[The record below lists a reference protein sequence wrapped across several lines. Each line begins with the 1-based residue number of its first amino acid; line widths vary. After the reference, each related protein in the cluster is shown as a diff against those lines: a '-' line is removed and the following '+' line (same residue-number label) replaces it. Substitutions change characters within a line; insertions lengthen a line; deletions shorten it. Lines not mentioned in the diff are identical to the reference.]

1 MGVSEELLPKVFDPF
16 FTTRRGAGNA
26 GLGLSIVHNLVR
38 EVLNSEVYYESQ
50 PENGFKVSF
59 KIHNLTPCQSD
70 DES

>member
-50 PENGFKVSF
+50 PENGFKVSL
-59 KIHNLTPCQSD
+59 KLTT
-70 DES
+70 E